1 VSGLQPIPPGGVG
14 GVLALRKR
22 AVLRPALELPIRST
36 LSRPDAPAR
45 PSPTQPFK
53 GKKAP
58 NRDSRSRRS
67 PSHFACD
74 RGNPSRPRSRG
85 SRRGPIPVRS
95 IERQVAKRNALCP
108 STMPRTRPPKAVFTS
123 RKPEAKRFRKWVTSE
138 VLPAIR
144 RTGRYS
150 GYSKD
155 DPDPV
160 LVWAKLLGV
169 RTSDIITK
177 GFGVAYLLGGP
188 IHPSD
193 YLVYNHR
200 VLCHA
205 VKAIASA
212 WPGLHESDY
221 DPRWS
226 KCEWSEKEFASTS
239 RSPTGSP
246 NSSSRPSALNSDPV
260 HPTHAIAADER
271 KIAGGCP
278 FPGRAVSPTLRPD
291 FGRPAAT
298 TAPQR
303 PHPAKRRT
311 TQKERRMSFSTGAP
325 TPIE

>member
-1 VSGLQPIPPGGVG
+1 
-14 GVLALRKR
+14 
-22 AVLRPALELPIRST
+22 
-36 LSRPDAPAR
+36 
-45 PSPTQPFK
+45 
-53 GKKAP
+53 
-58 NRDSRSRRS
+58 
-67 PSHFACD
+67 
-74 RGNPSRPRSRG
+74 
-85 SRRGPIPVRS
+85 
-95 IERQVAKRNALCP
+95 
-108 STMPRTRPPKAVFTS
+108 MPRTRPPKAVFTS

-239 RSPTGSP
+239 RSPTGSFP
-246 NSSSRPSALNSDPV
+246 RDRARSTLIPCIPPTPSP
-260 HPTHAIAADER
+260 PTNERSPAA
-271 KIAGGCP
+271 AP
-278 FPGRAVSPTLRPD
+278 FPVAPSLPPSGPTS
-291 FGRPAAT
+291 AAL
-298 TAPQR
+298 PPR
-303 PHPAKRRT
+303 PHPSVLIRPSDEPLRKNAGCLFRP
-311 TQKERRMSFSTGAP
+311 ERQRQSNSHTHAYP
-325 TPIE
+325 VA